1 MKKKDFMKMVLFS
14 AVAVCLTSCAMN
26 PKVTADLMGT
36 YPQRSA
42 DQVVIYEEGDTV
54 PANAT
59 VVGKVKVT
67 DGGMTGTLDCLYGN
81 VLALAVK
88 KTAESGG
95 NALHI
100 DNHKQPDFVSTCHRI
115 WGTMLLLPDS
125 LVNNA
130 STMKTLQE
138 LEKKR
143 DEELLGYIHDQEN
156 RAKRARQTPRNI
168 FKVNGGVSFLSSDY
182 QIGNHTYKG
191 RTGYTLNAAYQHL
204 WGFIGAGLDFS
215 HTAYSFDEGVKTSV
229 NFIGPSL
236 VFSTMLSNKSLW
248 RWDVSMSLGY
258 GWFSEKVAGDKYSE
272 GHISAKMGM
281 GIEYKVAKNI
291 GLGLQV
297 GMSTLKLD
305 KPEGYELKDN
315 EFYGIK
321 HVDVLGGLRF
331 YF

>member
-1 MKKKDFMKMVLFS
+1 MKKKEFMKMVLFS

-67 DGGMTGTLDCLYGN
+67 DGGMTRTLDCLYGN

-125 LVNNA
+125 LVNNV
-130 STMKTLQE
+130 STVKTLQE
-138 LEKKR
+138 
-143 DEELLGYIHDQEN
+143 HSQEY
-156 RAKRARQTPRNI
+156 
-168 FKVNGGVSFLSSDY
+168 L
-182 QIGNHTYKG
+182 
-191 RTGYTLNAAYQHL
+191 
-204 WGFIGAGLDFS
+204 
-215 HTAYSFDEGVKTSV
+215 
-229 NFIGPSL
+229 
-236 VFSTMLSNKSLW
+236 
-248 RWDVSMSLGY
+248 
-258 GWFSEKVAGDKYSE
+258 
-272 GHISAKMGM
+272 
-281 GIEYKVAKNI
+281 
-291 GLGLQV
+291 
-297 GMSTLKLD
+297 
-305 KPEGYELKDN
+305 
-315 EFYGIK
+315 
-321 HVDVLGGLRF
+321 
-331 YF
+331 